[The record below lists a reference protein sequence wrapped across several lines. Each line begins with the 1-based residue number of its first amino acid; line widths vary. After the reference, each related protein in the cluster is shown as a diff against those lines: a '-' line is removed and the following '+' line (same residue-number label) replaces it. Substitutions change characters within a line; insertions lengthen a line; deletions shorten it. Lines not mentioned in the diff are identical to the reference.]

1 MWTSIKSR
9 RTKQRRRF
17 VFSVY
22 FNQAEVP
29 VLEYSLEQVW
39 QDEQYLASALKA
51 GQVIWT
57 RGLLRKGE
65 EENSRGH
72 WEMYRHRVAFGWI
85 LFLIQNSKL
94 GQNDWK
100 PKTRVISRPICKS
113 LQSSVSEPSLLWS
126 APAFCCSC
134 NLQKYLPVKFNFFR
148 SL

>member
-65 EENSRGH
+65 EENSRGP

-94 GQNDWK
+94 GQND
-100 PKTRVISRPICKS
+100 
-113 LQSSVSEPSLLWS
+113 
-126 APAFCCSC
+126 
-134 NLQKYLPVKFNFFR
+134 
-148 SL
+148 